1 MMDAY
6 LFDVKNVVAVFLLF
20 VLRLSLI
27 EVGSGECICG
37 DGCGK

>member
-1 MMDAY
+1 MMDKY
-6 LFDVKNVVAVFLLF
+6 HFDMKNVTVFLFF

-27 EVGSGECICG
+27 EVGSGESVYG